1 MGLLLSLRYGHV
13 ILVSGYPVLTD
24 PCMCNTILKASHWLE
39 SERFQPKFLGHILG
53 KRIFVAMG
61 LRLRVELRN
70 DDLWAEGQ

>member
-13 ILVSGYPVLTD
+13 ILVSGYPVLTATSVLTD

-61 LRLRVELRN
+61 LRG
-70 DDLWAEGQ
+70 DLWAEGQ